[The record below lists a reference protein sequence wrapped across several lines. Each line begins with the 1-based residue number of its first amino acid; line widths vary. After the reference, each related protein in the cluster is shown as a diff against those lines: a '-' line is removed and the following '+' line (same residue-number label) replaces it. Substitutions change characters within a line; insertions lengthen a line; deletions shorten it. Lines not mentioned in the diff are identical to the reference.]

1 MMIRILSILPAAMGV
16 ICAILVLVSLYSPT
30 LNSSRTDIPLVP
42 CTDDD
47 VGCPVGLSGD
57 DMDSPLAFMLLD
69 IEVTIEWDQFATSW
83 IGVIES
89 PPPDGCEPDSNGLTA
104 CTGED
109 FDFIAGGPEED
120 GGSLTFDLKP
130 GDDVT
135 IAGPFG
141 EFFAKETDAEMV
153 YIGGG
158 AGMAP
163 MRSHI
168 FDQFRRLKTNR
179 KVSYWYGA
187 RSSKELFYEDP
198 FQDIQKNCPN
208 FSWHVAMSEPL
219 PEDNW
224 TGYTG
229 FIHQVVLD
237 NYLSQHPAPE
247 DIEYYLCGP
256 PLMLQ
261 AVMGM
266 LDDLGVAQEMIRF
279 DVF

>member
-30 LNSSRTDIPLVP
+30 LDSSRTDIPLVP

-130 GDDVT
+130 GDYRFATASTETSGVGGEQLVT
-135 IAGPFG
+135 ITPQIALNPIAEILLAIVSVLLLAGSG
-141 EFFAKETDAEMV
+141 EMFAHRS
-153 YIGGG
+153 I
-158 AGMAP
+158 
-163 MRSHI
+163 MRAW
-168 FDQFRRLKTNR
+168 K
-179 KVSYWYGA
+179 
-187 RSSKELFYEDP
+187 
-198 FQDIQKNCPN
+198 
-208 FSWHVAMSEPL
+208 
-219 PEDNW
+219 
-224 TGYTG
+224 
-229 FIHQVVLD
+229 
-237 NYLSQHPAPE
+237 
-247 DIEYYLCGP
+247 
-256 PLMLQ
+256 
-261 AVMGM
+261 
-266 LDDLGVAQEMIRF
+266 RF
-279 DVF
+279 KDT

>member
-104 CTGED
+104 CTAED

-130 GDDVT
+130 GDYRFATASTETSGVGGEQLVT
-135 IAGPFG
+135 ITPQIALNPIAEILLTIVSVLLLAGSG
-141 EFFAKETDAEMV
+141 EMFAHRS
-153 YIGGG
+153 I
-158 AGMAP
+158 
-163 MRSHI
+163 MRAW
-168 FDQFRRLKTNR
+168 K
-179 KVSYWYGA
+179 
-187 RSSKELFYEDP
+187 
-198 FQDIQKNCPN
+198 
-208 FSWHVAMSEPL
+208 
-219 PEDNW
+219 
-224 TGYTG
+224 
-229 FIHQVVLD
+229 
-237 NYLSQHPAPE
+237 
-247 DIEYYLCGP
+247 
-256 PLMLQ
+256 
-261 AVMGM
+261 
-266 LDDLGVAQEMIRF
+266 RF
-279 DVF
+279 KDT

>member
-1 MMIRILSILPAAMGV
+1 MMIRVLSILPAAMGV

-104 CTGED
+104 CTAED

-130 GDDVT
+130 GDYRFATASTETSGVGGEQLVT
-135 IAGPFG
+135 ITPQIALNPIAEILLAIVSVLLLAGSG
-141 EFFAKETDAEMV
+141 EMFAHRS
-153 YIGGG
+153 I
-158 AGMAP
+158 
-163 MRSHI
+163 MRAW
-168 FDQFRRLKTNR
+168 K
-179 KVSYWYGA
+179 
-187 RSSKELFYEDP
+187 
-198 FQDIQKNCPN
+198 
-208 FSWHVAMSEPL
+208 
-219 PEDNW
+219 
-224 TGYTG
+224 
-229 FIHQVVLD
+229 
-237 NYLSQHPAPE
+237 
-247 DIEYYLCGP
+247 
-256 PLMLQ
+256 
-261 AVMGM
+261 
-266 LDDLGVAQEMIRF
+266 RF
-279 DVF
+279 KDT

>member
-30 LNSSRTDIPLVP
+30 LDSSRTDIPLVP

-104 CTGED
+104 CTAED

-130 GDDVT
+130 GDYRFATASTETSGVGGEQLVT
-135 IAGPFG
+135 ITPQIALNPIAEILLTIVSVLLLAGSG
-141 EFFAKETDAEMV
+141 EMFAHRS
-153 YIGGG
+153 I
-158 AGMAP
+158 
-163 MRSHI
+163 MRAW
-168 FDQFRRLKTNR
+168 K
-179 KVSYWYGA
+179 
-187 RSSKELFYEDP
+187 
-198 FQDIQKNCPN
+198 
-208 FSWHVAMSEPL
+208 
-219 PEDNW
+219 
-224 TGYTG
+224 
-229 FIHQVVLD
+229 
-237 NYLSQHPAPE
+237 
-247 DIEYYLCGP
+247 
-256 PLMLQ
+256 
-261 AVMGM
+261 
-266 LDDLGVAQEMIRF
+266 RF
-279 DVF
+279 KDT

>member
-130 GDDVT
+130 GDYRFATASTETSGVGGEQLVT
-135 IAGPFG
+135 ITPQIALNPIAEILLAIVSVLLLAGSG
-141 EFFAKETDAEMV
+141 EMFAHRS
-153 YIGGG
+153 I
-158 AGMAP
+158 
-163 MRSHI
+163 MRAW
-168 FDQFRRLKTNR
+168 K
-179 KVSYWYGA
+179 
-187 RSSKELFYEDP
+187 
-198 FQDIQKNCPN
+198 
-208 FSWHVAMSEPL
+208 
-219 PEDNW
+219 
-224 TGYTG
+224 
-229 FIHQVVLD
+229 
-237 NYLSQHPAPE
+237 
-247 DIEYYLCGP
+247 
-256 PLMLQ
+256 
-261 AVMGM
+261 
-266 LDDLGVAQEMIRF
+266 RF
-279 DVF
+279 KDT

>member
-104 CTGED
+104 CTAED

-130 GDDVT
+130 GDYRFATASTETSGVGGEQLVT
-135 IAGPFG
+135 ITPQIALNPIAEILLAIVSVLLLAGSG
-141 EFFAKETDAEMV
+141 EMFAHRS
-153 YIGGG
+153 I
-158 AGMAP
+158 
-163 MRSHI
+163 MRAW
-168 FDQFRRLKTNR
+168 K
-179 KVSYWYGA
+179 
-187 RSSKELFYEDP
+187 
-198 FQDIQKNCPN
+198 
-208 FSWHVAMSEPL
+208 
-219 PEDNW
+219 
-224 TGYTG
+224 
-229 FIHQVVLD
+229 
-237 NYLSQHPAPE
+237 
-247 DIEYYLCGP
+247 
-256 PLMLQ
+256 
-261 AVMGM
+261 
-266 LDDLGVAQEMIRF
+266 RF
-279 DVF
+279 KDT

>member
-57 DMDSPLAFMLLD
+57 DMGSPLAFMLLD

-104 CTGED
+104 CTAED

-130 GDDVT
+130 GDYRFATASTETSGVGGEQLVT
-135 IAGPFG
+135 ITPQIALNPIAEILLTIVSVLLLAGSG
-141 EFFAKETDAEMV
+141 EMFAHRS
-153 YIGGG
+153 I
-158 AGMAP
+158 
-163 MRSHI
+163 MRAW
-168 FDQFRRLKTNR
+168 K
-179 KVSYWYGA
+179 
-187 RSSKELFYEDP
+187 
-198 FQDIQKNCPN
+198 
-208 FSWHVAMSEPL
+208 
-219 PEDNW
+219 
-224 TGYTG
+224 
-229 FIHQVVLD
+229 
-237 NYLSQHPAPE
+237 
-247 DIEYYLCGP
+247 
-256 PLMLQ
+256 
-261 AVMGM
+261 
-266 LDDLGVAQEMIRF
+266 RF
-279 DVF
+279 KDT

>member
-30 LNSSRTDIPLVP
+30 LDSSRTDLPLVP

-130 GDDVT
+130 GDYRFATASTETSGVGGEQLVT
-135 IAGPFG
+135 ITPQIALNPIAEILLAIVSVLLLAGSG
-141 EFFAKETDAEMV
+141 EMFAHRS
-153 YIGGG
+153 I
-158 AGMAP
+158 
-163 MRSHI
+163 MRAW
-168 FDQFRRLKTNR
+168 K
-179 KVSYWYGA
+179 
-187 RSSKELFYEDP
+187 
-198 FQDIQKNCPN
+198 
-208 FSWHVAMSEPL
+208 
-219 PEDNW
+219 
-224 TGYTG
+224 
-229 FIHQVVLD
+229 
-237 NYLSQHPAPE
+237 
-247 DIEYYLCGP
+247 
-256 PLMLQ
+256 
-261 AVMGM
+261 
-266 LDDLGVAQEMIRF
+266 RF
-279 DVF
+279 KDT

>member
-30 LNSSRTDIPLVP
+30 LDSSRTDMPLVP

-130 GDDVT
+130 GDYRFATASTETSGVGGEQLVT
-135 IAGPFG
+135 ITPQIALNPIAEILLAIVSVLLLAGSG
-141 EFFAKETDAEMV
+141 EMFAHRS
-153 YIGGG
+153 I
-158 AGMAP
+158 
-163 MRSHI
+163 MRAW
-168 FDQFRRLKTNR
+168 K
-179 KVSYWYGA
+179 
-187 RSSKELFYEDP
+187 
-198 FQDIQKNCPN
+198 
-208 FSWHVAMSEPL
+208 
-219 PEDNW
+219 
-224 TGYTG
+224 
-229 FIHQVVLD
+229 
-237 NYLSQHPAPE
+237 
-247 DIEYYLCGP
+247 
-256 PLMLQ
+256 
-261 AVMGM
+261 
-266 LDDLGVAQEMIRF
+266 RF
-279 DVF
+279 KDT